1 MRKKKFENIE
11 TKATAGSK
19 ESFDWFIAPD
29 CTYSG
34 AVAAQ
39 NASIYNLKEKKNLR
53 KLNWI
58 LGCFHVTYF
67 IDFNA
72 ILSERSLDFY
82 GIDDEKGWNGV
93 DWFLCLFLLQI
104 SNVIQP

>member
-39 NASIYNLKEKKNLR
+39 NASIYNLKEKKSQEIE
-53 KLNWI
+53 LNSW
-58 LGCFHVTYF
+58 L
-67 IDFNA
+67 
-72 ILSERSLDFY
+72 LSRHIFY
-82 GIDDEKGWNGV
+82 
-93 DWFLCLFLLQI
+93 WF
-104 SNVIQP
+104 